1 VPIEICETPPVSTH
15 RRRHGPPA
23 AHPGR
28 AGRATRRPRRRTRLT
43 DTRGRAIGP
52 LVWNAGGV
60 TVYRIRFEGPAA
72 LAMGVATALADADG
86 VDLTSSK
93 QPSILDKN
101 TVELSV
107 SVEGN
112 RDAVARAVATI
123 RDELP
128 DGASIEI
135 ADD

>member
-1 VPIEICETPPVSTH
+1 
-15 RRRHGPPA
+15 
-23 AHPGR
+23 
-28 AGRATRRPRRRTRLT
+28 
-43 DTRGRAIGP
+43 
-52 LVWNAGGV
+52 VWNAGEV

-107 SVEGN
+107 SVEGD

-135 ADD
+135 AHD

>member
-1 VPIEICETPPVSTH
+1 M
-15 RRRHGPPA
+15 
-23 AHPGR
+23 
-28 AGRATRRPRRRTRLT
+28 
-43 DTRGRAIGP
+43 
-52 LVWNAGGV
+52 

-123 RDELP
+123 RAELP

-135 ADD
+135 AGN